1 MTEFELVK
9 EWFAKRNITKYS
21 FVMQPYTQ
29 NGERIVW
36 ATRNF
41 MELYFIIKDNKIV
54 EVQTD

>member
-1 MTEFELVK
+1 MSDLELVR
-9 EWFAKRNITKYS
+9 EWFAKRNITNYS

-36 ATRNF
+36 STRNF
-41 MELYFIIKDNKIV
+41 IDQYFIIKNNKII